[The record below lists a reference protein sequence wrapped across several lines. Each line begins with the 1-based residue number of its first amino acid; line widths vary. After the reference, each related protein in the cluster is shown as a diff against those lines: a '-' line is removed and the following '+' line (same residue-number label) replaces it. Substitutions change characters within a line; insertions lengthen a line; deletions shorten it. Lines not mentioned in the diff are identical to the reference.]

1 MSETEIRSVLV
12 PVTEAELLVPNASIA
27 EIVGYTTPEPIEP
40 TEPPKPTE
48 PTEPTE
54 PTSRRAESTG
64 PQVVQG
70 AKTSTVALSSDPV
83 ERAEQLELMRSYGYD
98 TSAFET

>member
-1 MSETEIRSVLV
+1 M
-12 PVTEAELLVPNASIA
+12 
-27 EIVGYTTPEPIEP
+27 
-40 TEPPKPTE
+40 
-48 PTEPTE
+48 
-54 PTSRRAESTG
+54 G